1 MAAPVVSTSS
11 LEEEE
16 VKFRLNS
23 RAECDLI
30 LVVGFA
36 VGQVAQSTAGGTVN
50 VHFWMT

>member
-11 LEEEE
+11 LEEE